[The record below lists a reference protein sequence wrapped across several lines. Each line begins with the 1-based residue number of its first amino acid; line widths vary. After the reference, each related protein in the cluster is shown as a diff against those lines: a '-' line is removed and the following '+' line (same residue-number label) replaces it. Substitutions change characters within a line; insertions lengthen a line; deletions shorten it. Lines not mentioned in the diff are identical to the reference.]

1 MPIGQGLTAILEG
14 FEGQNDEEE
23 SGQER
28 EAEVVPDWEL
38 ATVPQ
43 AVKDLEVETLIKR
56 NQDHDGRD
64 FFLPTN
70 LADEEVVDYEET
82 D

>member
-1 MPIGQGLTAILEG
+1 MPVGQGLTAILEG

-23 SGQER
+23 GGQEG

-43 AVKDLEVETLIKR
+43 AVKDLEVET
-56 NQDHDGRD
+56 
-64 FFLPTN
+64 
-70 LADEEVVDYEET
+70 
-82 D
+82 